1 MSNFKILMISHVIF
15 VAVMMILSIYF
26 NVNFVNTH
34 IVTHIAIQDW
44 TIVNNLHKKF
54 GTVQVV
60 NNYWDK
66 GMKMANLINKE
77 DNMKFMKDNNKG
89 RPNKI
94 TINSMGKIITTKN
107 KTKVTIIITDGDD
120 EQKWYELLVYLN

>member
-1 MSNFKILMISHVIF
+1 
-15 VAVMMILSIYF
+15 
-26 NVNFVNTH
+26 
-34 IVTHIAIQDW
+34 
-44 TIVNNLHKKF
+44 
-54 GTVQVV
+54 
-60 NNYWDK
+60 
-66 GMKMANLINKE
+66 MKMANLINKE

-120 EQKWYELLVYLN
+120 EQK